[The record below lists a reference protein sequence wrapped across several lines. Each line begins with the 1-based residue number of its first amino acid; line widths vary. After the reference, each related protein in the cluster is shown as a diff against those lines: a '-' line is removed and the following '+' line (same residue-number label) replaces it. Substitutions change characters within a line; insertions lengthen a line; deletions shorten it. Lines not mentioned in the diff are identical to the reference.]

1 MVDSGRLKPEAR
13 ARLNSI
19 FIISLFLGQTMGTS
33 VGAKLYT
40 LGGWEASAGFS
51 VGLLALAICLLFA
64 RGPHAKKWV
73 GWDGGKNLRKV
84 KEKKAEEGVNDVA
97 VMEPFDKE
105 DMVLR
110 DLHGEHSSELK
121 SANLVET
128 ALEPKSDQK
137 TGL

>member
-1 MVDSGRLKPEAR
+1 MAESDRLKPEAR

-51 VGLLALAICLLFA
+51 VGLLGLAICLLFA
-64 RGPHAKKWV
+64 RGPHATKWV
-73 GWDGGKNLRKV
+73 GWDGGRNLRKV
-84 KEKKAEEGVNDVA
+84 KEKKIEEGASDV
-97 VMEPFDKE
+97 VDTKSSDKE
-105 DMVLR
+105 EMVMD
-110 DLHGEHSSELK
+110 DLLVEHSSEIK
-121 SANLVET
+121 ANI
-128 ALEPKSDQK
+128 AQRAPEPASDRK

>member
-1 MVDSGRLKPEAR
+1 MVDSDRLKPEAR

-64 RGPHAKKWV
+64 RGPHATKWV
-73 GWDGGKNLRKV
+73 GWDGGSNLRKV
-84 KEKKAEEGVNDVA
+84 KEKKAEEGESDIA
-97 VMEPFDKE
+97 GTEPSDKE
-105 DMVLR
+105 DMVMR
-110 DLHGEHSSELK
+110 DLQREHSSELK
-121 SANLVET
+121 SFNPDER
-128 ALEPKSDQK
+128 ALEPKPDQK